1 MININKE
8 LKKELKLIADKMRVN
23 RRMQL
28 IEKFKWTPLFKKQW
42 EDELYNLTNKNDWET
57 NKINNN

>member
-28 IEKFKWTPLFKKQW
+28 IEKFK
-42 EDELYNLTNKNDWET
+42 
-57 NKINNN
+57 